1 MSKDSV
7 QSERA
12 LRHRQFQPAR
22 YAIMV
27 RRYRDL
33 VRDRPAFNNVERWFA
48 AIAAWPAFQEHVL
61 AIPLV

>member
-22 YAIMV
+22 YAI
-27 RRYRDL
+27 
-33 VRDRPAFNNVERWFA
+33 NNVERWFA
-48 AIAAWPAFQEHVL
+48 AIAARPAFQEHVL